1 MKPRYVL
8 KGKRNLGEYKGNFG
22 IFDEYMGIILGLFG
36 EYLGKYFYG
45 FRIQKSEEDNGKKN

>member
-45 FRIQKSEEDNGKKN
+45 FRIQ